1 MEKNILTV
9 NSGIQQFEQLT
20 NSSLSL
26 EDKTSEDKQ
35 PPPKVVDIGTIA
47 NFT

>member
-1 MEKNILTV
+1 MEKDIPTV

-20 NSSLSL
+20 NGSLSL
-26 EDKTSEDKQ
+26 EGKTSEDKQ
-35 PPPKVVDIGTIA
+35 PPPKVVNIGTIA

>member
-1 MEKNILTV
+1 MEKDIPTV

-35 PPPKVVDIGTIA
+35 PLLKVFDIGTIA
-47 NFT
+47 KFT